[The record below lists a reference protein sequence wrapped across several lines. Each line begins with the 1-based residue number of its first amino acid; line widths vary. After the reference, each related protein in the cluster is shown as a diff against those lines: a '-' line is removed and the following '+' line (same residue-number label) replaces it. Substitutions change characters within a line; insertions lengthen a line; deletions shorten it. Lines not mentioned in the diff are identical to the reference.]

1 MQTIKTIHASNEI
14 QSTRPNSIA
23 IIRSSHQSRI
33 KLEQLASFHKIT
45 LFIFLLLSASL
56 YCSSLH
62 ADQMNLLLNGKA
74 KHVNVDPGDN
84 YNERNW
90 GGGFQYDYG
99 RRTSRWVPF
108 VTVSGFIDSFENNSY
123 YAGGGLLRR
132 FTISRKLDN
141 LHFDAGVV
149 AFTMT
154 RKDINDGQPFLGAL
168 PVFSIG
174 TDKIAMN
181 ITYVP
186 DIDKRLAE
194 LWFMQLKVSA
204 KNFW

>member
-1 MQTIKTIHASNEI
+1 MKTINPHSSGI
-14 QSTRPNSIA
+14 QTRSSKSIA
-23 IIRSSHQSRI
+23 TIDPTRESSRQTAQIIC
-33 KLEQLASFHKIT
+33 LNKIA
-45 LFIFLLLSASL
+45 LLIFFLLSAVL
-56 YCSSLH
+56 YCSSVQ
-62 ADQMNLLLNGKA
+62 ADQLNLLLNGKA
-74 KHVNVDPGDN
+74 RHVNVEPGAD

-99 RRTSRWVPF
+99 RKTSRWVPF
-108 VTVSGFIDSFENNSY
+108 ITVSGFIDSFENNSY
-123 YAGGGLLRR
+123 YAGGGILRR
-132 FTISRKLDN
+132 FLISRKLDN

-149 AFTMT
+149 GFTMT
-154 RKDINDGQPFLGAL
+154 RKDINNGQPFIGAL

>member
-1 MQTIKTIHASNEI
+1 MKTNKSSYQGHKSTLATQTSL
-14 QSTRPNSIA
+14 QSD
-23 IIRSSHQSRI
+23 SRYSQFAC
-33 KLEQLASFHKIT
+33 LHKIS
-45 LFIFLLLSASL
+45 LLIFLLLSATI
-56 YCSSLH
+56 YCSNAD
-62 ADQMNLLLNGKA
+62 ADQLNLLLNGKA
-74 KHVNVDPGDN
+74 RHVNVDPSES

-108 VTVSGFIDSFENNSY
+108 ITVSGFIDSYQNNSY

-141 LHFDAGVV
+141 LHFDAGIVG
-149 AFTMT
+149 FSMT
-154 RKDINDGQPFLGAL
+154 RKDINDGQPFIGAL

-174 TDKIAMN
+174 TDKIALN

-186 DIDKRLAE
+186 DIDERLAE